1 MNQLKAIAVFCGS
14 SAGNDE
20 AFVSDARSLGL
31 HMAEKGIRLVYGGA
45 RVGIM
50 GVLAD
55 AVLDHGGEVT
65 GVLPDFITN
74 KEIAHDKLTEMITVA
89 TMHQRKSVMHE
100 RSDAAIILPGGYG
113 TMDEM
118 FEWLTWG
125 QLGLH
130 RKPVGILN
138 SAGFYDHLI
147 TFIDQMVSKNLLRIH
162 NREMLQVSADIDTLM
177 DMLGRYDAPQKAKW
191 ITPDQV

>member
-20 AFVSDARSLGL
+20 AFVSDARSLGR